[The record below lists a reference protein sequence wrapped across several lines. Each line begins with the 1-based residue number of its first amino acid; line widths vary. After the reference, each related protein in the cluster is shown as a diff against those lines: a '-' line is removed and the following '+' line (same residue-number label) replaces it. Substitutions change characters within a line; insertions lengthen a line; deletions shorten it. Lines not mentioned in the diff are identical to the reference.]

1 MSRFSKKEQKVR
13 AAFVYSE
20 RFGSFYYGTE
30 HPMKPVRLRLTRELM
45 GALGLDRLPSSRMV
59 EARSAT
65 EQELLLFHTPEYIK
79 VLKEANTGIIPVDGS
94 QHGLGYADNPVFNG
108 VFEWSALCA
117 GASLQA
123 AELVAEGKA
132 DVAFNISGGLHHAM
146 PGRASGFC
154 YINDA
159 AIAIKYLV
167 GLGKRVAYVDIDAHH
182 GDGVEFAFYDTNRAL
197 TLSVHESGQWLF
209 PGTGLVTDIGVN
221 SGKGFAVNM
230 PLPPSTGDAVFLK
243 VFDEVVQPVIE
254 EFQPDILVTQLGVD
268 SFETDPLTHLSL
280 TTNSFEKAV
289 ERFRA
294 MNIPWV
300 ALGGGGYDLSNV
312 ARAWTLAWA
321 IMNDVTAPNI
331 IPADFMRIN
340 GSIFRNAFLRDIPIA
355 PYMLS
360 PEELSTIESDMA
372 YLKKTVLP
380 LIRNAKEEQLR
391 P

>member
-1 MSRFSKKEQKVR
+1 MSRLWKKEQKTR

-45 GALGLDRLPSSRMV
+45 EALGLDNLPSSRIV

-65 EQELLLFHTPEYIK
+65 EQELLLFHTPEYLK
-79 VLKEANTGIIPVDGS
+79 VLKEANTGIIPVGGT
-94 QHGLGYADNPVFNG
+94 QHGLGFADNPVFNG

-132 DVAFNISGGLHHAM
+132 DIAFNISGGLHHAM

-159 AIAIKYLV
+159 AIAIKYLT

-182 GDGVEFAFYDTNRAL
+182 GDGVEFAFYDTNRVL
-197 TLSVHESGQWLF
+197 TVSVHESGQWLF

-221 SGKGFAVNM
+221 AGKGFAVNL
-230 PLPPSTGDAVFLK
+230 PLPPSTGDEVFLE
-243 VFDEVVQPVIE
+243 VFDEVVQPAIE

-312 ARAWTLAWA
+312 SRAWTLAWA

-331 IPADFMRIN
+331 IPAGFMKSN
-340 GSIFRNAFLRDIPIA
+340 GAIFRNAFLRDMPIA
-355 PYMLS
+355 PYILR
-360 PEELSTIESDMA
+360 PEELTALKADIG

-380 LIRNAKEEQLR
+380 LIREAKEEQA
-391 P
+391 

>member
-1 MSRFSKKEQKVR
+1 MNRPGKTTNKVK

-20 RFGSFYYGTE
+20 RFGSFYYGIE
-30 HPMKPVRLRLTRELM
+30 HPMKPVRLRLTAELM
-45 GALGLDRLPSSRMV
+45 EALGLDKLPSSMTV

-65 EQELLLFHTPEYIK
+65 EEELLFFHTPEYLK
-79 VLKEANTGIIPVDGS
+79 VLKEANTGIIPVGGT

-123 AELVAEGKA
+123 AALVAEGRA
-132 DVAFNISGGLHHAM
+132 EVAFNISGGLHHAM
-146 PGRASGFC
+146 PNRASGFC

-159 AIAIKYLV
+159 AIAIKYLA

-182 GDGVEFAFYDTNRAL
+182 GDGVEFAFYDTNRVL
-197 TLSVHESGQWLF
+197 TVSVHESGQWLF

-230 PLPPSTGDAVFLK
+230 PLPPSTGDELFLK
-243 VFDEVVQPVIE
+243 VFDEVVQPAIE

-268 SFETDPLTHLSL
+268 SFETDPITHLSL
-280 TTNSFEKAV
+280 TTNSFEKII
-289 ERFRA
+289 ERFRG
-294 MNIPWV
+294 MEIPWV

-321 IMNDVTAPNI
+321 LMNDVTAPNI
-331 IPADFMRIN
+331 IPEDFLRKN
-340 GSIFRNAFLRDIPIA
+340 GGIFRNAFLRDIPIA
-355 PYMLS
+355 PYILRS
-360 PEELSTIESDMA
+360 EETASLEADVSYI
-372 YLKKTVLP
+372 KKTVLP
-380 LIRNAKEEQLR
+380 LLSCVKQEQA
-391 P
+391 